1 MSNNLIEISIVLPV
15 YNSSL
20 TIRELVS
27 RIQKAL
33 NPLGITY
40 ELILAD
46 DCSPDESWQKIL
58 DVCHSHK
65 EVIGLRLSKNYGQWF
80 STLAGMS
87 VASGRYIVTI
97 DDDLEYDPDDIIK
110 LYQTITYS
118 RLSVVFG
125 IAKNKYRLQGKS
137 ILFYNLIN
145 AFLNI
150 IWNSQPR
157 VSFKIIE
164 RILLY
169 SDNDFIIQEPLDTF
183 IAHNVNRDLWGYSQV
198 KFGKRFAG
206 KSNYSLAKKIK
217 LFFIYSSYYVIHPFR
232 WIAFYSA
239 LFFII
244 GINGYCLFLA
254 GHLNMPGQVAILIA
268 LLFTMM
274 IALYYLTG
282 ALIRSAQ
289 SSLYSIAESINRRV
303 A

>member
-1 MSNNLIEISIVLPV
+1 MSNNSIEISIVVPV

-20 TIRELVS
+20 TILELVS

-33 NPLGITY
+33 NPPGITY
-40 ELILAD
+40 ELILTD
-46 DCSPDESWQKIL
+46 DCSPDESWQKIS
-58 DVCHSHK
+58 DVCRSHK
-65 EVIGLRLSKNYGQWF
+65 EIIGLRLTKNYGQWF

-110 LYQTITYS
+110 LYQAIAHS
-118 RLSVVFG
+118 GLSVVFG
-125 IAKNKYRLQGKS
+125 IAENKYRLQGKS
-137 ILFYNLIN
+137 LLFYNLIN
-145 AFLNI
+145 AFLNV

-157 VSFKIIE
+157 VSFKIMD
-164 RILLY
+164 RTLLY
-169 SDNDFIIQEPLDTF
+169 SDNAFIIQEPLDTF
-183 IAHNVNRDLWGYSQV
+183 IAHNVNRNLWGSSQV

-244 GINGYCLFLA
+244 GIAGYCLFMA
-254 GHLNMPGQVAILIA
+254 GHLSMYGQVAILIA
-268 LLFTMM
+268 LLFTIM
-274 IALYYLTG
+274 IALYYLSG
-282 ALIRSAQ
+282 ALIRPAR
-289 SSLYSIAESINRRV
+289 SSLYSIAESINSRV